1 VKGGVQ
7 EWFGTLARLLV
18 GGVWLVAGAI
28 KVPNGAESVRA
39 VRAYRILP
47 EAVVPTVGH
56 ALPTVEI
63 VIGALLLVG
72 LFTRPMAALSA
83 LFFLAFIVG
92 ISSAWSRGLE
102 INCGCFGNGGV
113 PADPQRQY
121 AVDIARD
128 IGLLL
133 CSVWLVVWPRTKL
146 ALDNL
151 LFPSYERL
159 ADGEGSEEAVEV

>member
-1 VKGGVQ
+1 MKQWVGLV
-7 EWFGTLARLLV
+7 ARLIV
-18 GGVWLVAGAI
+18 GVVDLLAGLSKFSDPAG
-28 KVPNGAESVRA
+28 NVRA

-63 VIGALLLVG
+63 VIGSLLILG
-72 LFTRPMAALSA
+72 LFTRAMGILSG
-83 LFFLAFIVG
+83 LFFLAFIIG
-92 ISSAWSRGLE
+92 ISSAWARGLE

-121 AVDIARD
+121 AIDIARD

-133 CSVWLVVWPRTKL
+133 CSVWLVIWPRTRF

-151 LFPSYERL
+151 LFPRTERL
-159 ADGEGSEEAVEV
+159 PDGEQDPSAVEV

>member
-1 VKGGVQ
+1 VKQWVGLV
-7 EWFGTLARLLV
+7 ARLIV
-18 GGVWLVAGAI
+18 GGVDLLAGVSKFSDPAG
-28 KVPNGAESVRA
+28 NVRA

-47 EAVVPTVGH
+47 ESIVPTVGH

-63 VIGALLLVG
+63 VIGVLLVVG
-72 LFTRPMAALSA
+72 LFTRAMGALSA
-83 LFFLAFIVG
+83 LFFIAFIIG
-92 ISSAWSRGLE
+92 ISSAWARGLE

-128 IGLLL
+128 TGLLL
-133 CSVWLVVWPRTKL
+133 CSLWLVVWPRTRL

-151 LFPSYERL
+151 LFPPYERL